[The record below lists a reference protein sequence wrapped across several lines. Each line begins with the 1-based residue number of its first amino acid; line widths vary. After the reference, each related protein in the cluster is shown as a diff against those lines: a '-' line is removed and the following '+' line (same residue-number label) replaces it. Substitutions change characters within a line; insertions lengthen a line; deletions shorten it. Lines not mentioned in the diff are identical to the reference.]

1 MMAMKLYIA
10 LAALFLLLISFRTE
24 AQTCGF
30 GCLGLGGFYAGY
42 GIQDYKAT
50 GFNEFIRKTAGSASA
65 TVQMPEFGRANG
77 FRVGANIF
85 RTRFN
90 NLIFSTKGYYQ
101 FLKEEN
107 QLFENIEGDGS
118 VNTKYTLNLNYYGL
132 GVDVGYSLGK
142 LLAVKFV
149 DAQVTFHSANL
160 TSAVTSSEA
169 PLKETDYSNDKL
181 AVGYTLAGGLIFRLA
196 GDYISLEATAGYTR
210 FSFGNLINDDLNSK
224 PDEVTAIDNFISD
237 GGLFGLIQLNVGIPL
252 Y

>member
-1 MMAMKLYIA
+1 MMAIKLYIA

-42 GIQDYKAT
+42 GIQDYKAS
-50 GFNEFIRKTAGSASA
+50 GFNEFIRKTASAP
-65 TVQMPEFGRANG
+65 TQQMPEFGRANG

-90 NLIFSTKGYYQ
+90 NVIFSTKGYYQ

-107 QLFENIEGDGS
+107 QLFQPVEGDAS

-132 GVDVGYSLGK
+132 GVDLGYSLGK
-142 LLAVKFV
+142 LVAIKFV

-160 TSAVTSSEA
+160 TSAVSSSQA
-169 PLKETDYSNDKL
+169 ALKETDYSNDKL
-181 AVGYTLAGGLIFRLA
+181 AVGYTLASGLIFRLA
-196 GDYISLEATAGYTR
+196 GEYISLEATAGYTR
-210 FSFGNLINDDLNSK
+210 FSFGNLVNDDVNSK
-224 PDEVTAIDNFISD
+224 PDQVTSINNFISD